1 MRAHLEKVQGEF
13 QGIVFDFVDPMHC
26 GAMRNRFGPDN
37 ALWVGQTGRGWGS
50 VGGKRF
56 GLERIVWD
64 GKTTPMEMH
73 YVSLTKDGFTIVFTK
88 PVDKKA
94 AADTASYSIK
104 HWGYEY
110 RAEYGSPKVGT
121 TDVKPS
127 RVNVAA
133 DGKSVHLS
141 MDIVKDR
148 VYEFIIQSGLTGAD
162 GSKFTN
168 SRGWYTLN
176 YMR

>member
-1 MRAHLEKVQGEF
+1 
-13 QGIVFDFVDPMHC
+13 
-26 GAMRNRFGPDN
+26 
-37 ALWVGQTGRGWGS
+37 
-50 VGGKRF
+50 
-56 GLERIVWD
+56 
-64 GKTTPMEMH
+64 MEMH
-73 YVSLTKDGFTIVFTK
+73 HVSLTKDGFTIVFTK
-88 PVDKKA
+88 PVDKKS
-94 AADTASYSIK
+94 AADAASYSIK

-110 RAEYGSPKVGT
+110 RAEYGSSKVGM

-127 RVNVAA
+127 RITVAE

-141 MDIVKDR
+141 MDLVKDR
-148 VYEFIIQSGLTGAD
+148 VYEFIIQSGLTGAG